1 MNHED
6 ELLLHEIYCDI
17 SCHEIECI
25 QTLFNYYECIYNY
38 NEIKEALVAEYLVE
52 GNEYYIK
59 EENKK

>member
-17 SCHEIECI
+17 SCNEIESI
-25 QTLFNYYECIYNY
+25 FILFDDFAVGNYE
-38 NEIKEALVAEYLVE
+38 EIKEALIGEYLVE